1 MAMRSPHPGGRL
13 RTSSV
18 THLLSLSP
26 PSSGTTAVALLDRV
40 LPYAVTVVTSGDS
53 YQWDATASE
62 RRS

>member
-1 MAMRSPHPGGRL
+1 M
-13 RTSSV
+13 